1 MKFTDRLNYYLISLL
16 LGALALLPL
25 RLLYVISDFLKW
37 LLYDVIRYRRKVVEE
52 NLRTSFPEKDEKW
65 VATTGRK
72 FYGWLVDYLM
82 ETVKLASFSE
92 EDMKRRL
99 IVKNPEVINRTMSA
113 GRNVVLYLGH
123 YCNWEWVSSLPI
135 FFNDDAVCCQV
146 YHPLHNKG
154 MDRYFYKLRT
164 RFRANNIAM
173 DDIMRRLI
181 EYKRAGKCT
190 ITGFIADQAP
200 GLNVHLWL
208 DFLNHETGVYTGPER
223 IARFLDANCFYARME
238 RPKRGYY
245 TLEFVPVTESP
256 KKEEQFE
263 VTRKY
268 FRLLENNISDHP
280 QYWLWSHRRWKRSRA
295 DFDAYWGDDATRQL
309 SHL

>member
-1 MKFTDRLNYYLISLL
+1 M
-16 LGALALLPL
+16 
-25 RLLYVISDFLKW
+25 
-37 LLYDVIRYRRKVVEE
+37 
-52 NLRTSFPEKDEKW
+52 
-65 VATTGRK
+65 
-72 FYGWLVDYLM
+72 M

-92 EDMKRRL
+92 EEMKRRL
-99 IVKNPEVINRTMSA
+99 IVKNPELINDTMSA

-123 YCNWEWVSSLPI
+123 YCNWEWVSSLPLS
-135 FFNDDAVCCQV
+135 FNKDAVCCQV
-146 YHPLHNKG
+146 YHPLHNAG

-164 RFRANNIAM
+164 RFHANNIAM

-190 ITGFIADQAP
+190 VTGFIADQAP

-223 IARFLDANCFYARME
+223 IARFLDANCFYTRME

-245 TLEFVPVTESP
+245 TLEFIPVCEFP
-256 KKEEQFE
+256 KKEAQFDI
-263 VTRKY
+263 TRKY
-268 FRLLENNISDHP
+268 FKLLEQNISDHP

-295 DFDAYWGDDATRQL
+295 DFDAYWGADASRQL

>member
-52 NLRTSFPEKDEKW
+52 NLRTAFPDKDEKW

-72 FYGWLVDYLM
+72 FYGWLVDYFM

-99 IVKNPEVINRTMSA
+99 IVKNPEVINRTMNA

-164 RFRANNIAM
+164 RFRAKNIAM